1 MNYEIICI
9 VTSPSLYNRKHPS
22 HWLVGTSTA
31 DDGDGLPL
39 VGEYV
44 EAAEGEIV
52 DGTTDGPDGEYE
64 GEFVLYT
71 ITVLL
76 ENAL

>member
-1 MNYEIICI
+1 M
-9 VTSPSLYNRKHPS
+9 TTRSLYNHEHPS

-44 EAAEGEIV
+44 GAAEGEIV

-64 GEFVLYT
+64 GGCVLYT

-76 ENAL
+76 ENA